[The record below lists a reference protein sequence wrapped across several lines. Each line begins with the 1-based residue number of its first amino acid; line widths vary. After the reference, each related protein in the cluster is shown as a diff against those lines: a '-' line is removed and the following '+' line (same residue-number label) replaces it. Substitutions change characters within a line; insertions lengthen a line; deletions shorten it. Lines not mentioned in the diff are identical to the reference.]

1 MTAVL
6 DTPVYGSTTPVT
18 CPRDPHAY
26 VCADQ
31 WSKLVGLLMRDYPFD
46 SVMAE
51 RVLGQAVAYVI
62 TAMEN
67 KGRRL
72 GMGPGR
78 IVDIGVHTIML
89 DTKAFFALC
98 EKLRFDGARL
108 AEERGSRYVQLGRLD
123 LAEEALERALAQ
135 TALAPGQSYRRRGA
149 VLADMAAIGAKRRDA
164 DQAVAYGKEAI
175 SLARASGSGYVARRL
190 QGLCDEFGPLSRDH
204 RVVEL
209 GAEIATLRT
218 S

>member
-6 DTPVYGSTTPVT
+6 DTAVCGSTGPVSS
-18 CPRDPHAY
+18 PRDPHAY
-26 VCADQ
+26 VSVEQ
-31 WSKLVGLLMRDYPFD
+31 WTKLVGLLMREYPFD
-46 SVMAE
+46 VVMAE

-98 EKLRFDGARL
+98 EKYNAGEYLHHVPQVELKADGSVART
-108 AEERGSRYVQLGRLD
+108 AD
-123 LAEEALERALAQ
+123 L
-135 TALAPGQSYRRRGA
+135 
-149 VLADMAAIGAKRRDA
+149 
-164 DQAVAYGKEAI
+164 
-175 SLARASGSGYVARRL
+175 LARAGWDV
-190 QGLCDEFGPLSRDH
+190 DGPLWAADSSQCTPCRPGEDGH
-204 RVVEL
+204 
-209 GAEIATLRT
+209 
-218 S
+218 